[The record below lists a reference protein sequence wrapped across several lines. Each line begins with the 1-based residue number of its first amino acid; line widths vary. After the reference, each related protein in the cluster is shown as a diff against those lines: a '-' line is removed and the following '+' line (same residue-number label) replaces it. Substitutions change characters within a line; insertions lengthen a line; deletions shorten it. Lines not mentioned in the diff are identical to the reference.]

1 MPPQPGV
8 LQVALVSGELPE
20 SAPPEGALPI
30 IFADRVVGWA
40 TPTIARVEDA
50 EAVAAFRALDT
61 SLGWRV
67 RAVLEPVP
75 PTAPAV
81 VLGGTITSA
90 GEAVSTSAA
99 LSAAPPTLD
108 GMPLD
113 RAQLLELARS
123 SRVLEGFINIAA
135 VGEAQIAESGHQP

>member
-8 LQVALVSGELPE
+8 LQVALVPGELPE

-75 PTAPAV
+75 PAAPAV
-81 VLGGTITSA
+81 VLGGTITSV
-90 GEAVSTSAA
+90 GEAVSAPAA
-99 LSAAPPTLD
+99 LGPVAAGAL
-108 GMPLD
+108 ML
-113 RAQLLELARS
+113 
-123 SRVLEGFINIAA
+123 INGAPG
-135 VGEAQIAESGHQP
+135 GEAQLAAAIDRSAQP